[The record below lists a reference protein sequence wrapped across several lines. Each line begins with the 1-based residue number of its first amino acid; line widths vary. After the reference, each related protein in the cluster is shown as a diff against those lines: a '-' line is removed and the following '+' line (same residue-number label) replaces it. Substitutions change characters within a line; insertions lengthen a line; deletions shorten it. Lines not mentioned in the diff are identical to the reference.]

1 MSIYSP
7 VMLLRYRQVALS
19 DTLIEIFDVTELLHR
34 EEKLQKG

>member
-19 DTLIEIFDVTELLHR
+19 DTLIEIFDVKELLHR